1 MKRRLQSKL
10 SVCLLLL
17 ACVLAS
23 HTDVRAAVVRI
34 YDSRDRNIERVSTN
48 HGTGTDYYYD
58 TDNRLA
64 AAEKQPKGS
73 ESNRKGQVD
82 VC

>member
-1 MKRRLQSKL
+1 M
-10 SVCLLLL
+10 

-64 AAEKQPKGS
+64 AAEDQDGS
-73 ESNRKGQVD
+73 TTIYGYNAVGSLAANRH
-82 VC
+82 CELTR